1 MTKAI
6 CKLCGDFLES
16 TYIHN
21 FVECSCGESFLD
33 WLSDKYCRCTLNTR
47 IIRDK
52 EIIHPDSSMDYSHVI
67 GNKKCNEGWC
77 NKGSHYPIECEC
89 GGLIHADF
97 GDENRDGDYWLYTKC
112 DKCGGTE

>member
-6 CKLCGDFLES
+6 CKICGDFLES
-16 TYIHN
+16 KTRHE
-21 FVECSCGESFLD
+21 FVDCSCKKSFLD
-33 WLSDKYCRCTLNTR
+33 GGNDYVRCTLDTR
-47 IIRDK
+47 IITEKD
-52 EIIHPDSSMDYSHVI
+52 IIHPDSSMDYNHVI

-77 NKGSHYPIECEC
+77 NKGSHYPKQCVC

>member
-6 CKLCGDFLES
+6 CKICGGFLES
-16 TYIHN
+16 KTRHD
-21 FVECSCGESFLD
+21 FVECSCKKSFLD
-33 WLSDKYCRCTLNTR
+33 GGNDYIRCTLNTR
-47 IIRDK
+47 IITDK
-52 EIIHPDSSMDYSHVI
+52 DIIHPDSSMDYNHVI

-77 NKGSHYPIECEC
+77 NKGSHYPIKCEC